1 MVIISQDEKLK
12 KITSETVL
20 ENIKSNYLLIKIF
33 DFLKKNK
40 LLDIIKYNKTL
51 QKRID
56 LSINDYKNY
65 SKLYS
70 SIEIELKSS

>member
-1 MVIISQDEKLK
+1 M
-12 KITSETVL
+12 
-20 ENIKSNYLLIKIF
+20 IKIF

-70 SIEIELKSS
+70 SIEIELKVADNQYGKFINISDVEKLILSYIF